1 MATQVSAASDVKP
14 ANETKPP
21 KWVFKF
27 LVNPIMRTILR
38 SPARGKMA
46 GMLMLLTFKGRK
58 SGKLYTTPIG
68 YKRTGKDMI
77 EVFTD
82 SPWWVN
88 LKGGAPVMMLINGKT
103 IKGYAEPVDDK
114 EQLVR
119 STREFL
125 EKNGV
130 EKAMH
135 VGLRLKDKR
144 VPSEDELRVI
154 LRDRVLIP
162 IKIVEGGEQLDNL
175 GK

>member
-1 MATQVSAASDVKP
+1 MATQTSVVSNVKP

-27 LVNPIMRTILR
+27 LVNPIMKTMLR

-68 YKRTGKDMI
+68 YRRTGKDTI

-88 LKGGAPVMMLINGKT
+88 LKGGAPVMMLINGKR
-103 IKGYAEPVDDK
+103 IKGYAEPVEDK

-130 EKAMH
+130 EKAMQ
-135 VGLRLKDKR
+135 VGLRRKDKR
-144 VPSEDELRVI
+144 MPSEDDLRVI

-162 IKIVEGGEQLDNL
+162 IRIAEGGEQLDSL
-175 GK
+175 GT